1 MFSYLSSHQHDRR
14 MGAVVAGF
22 LIGTFQLVGRSYF
35 GQFTGSEAVAWYLQ
49 LRLLVLAAL
58 SMWLLGVA
66 AGRRPGAARSFAGG
80 VRAWSAVFVVFVA
93 YMVAT
98 ALWAPD
104 LALAAAKAYD
114 LMYVAWSC
122 VLTVAALRLCGIG
135 STISGFWYAVFAWSL
150 VLAVAGVASVL
161 SNPSLERLSVMGGG
175 PNVFGRNMGLLT
187 LAALRIAFQS
197 NRRWRRFFGL
207 IVVPVG
213 SFLVLLSGS
222 RGALL
227 ALVFGAIV
235 YVAIRGFDRRVWV
248 TLLLAA
254 SAGGVLAFTELGSR
268 AISVF
273 AIRFIRLLLIEG
285 YTSNRG
291 VLLVDGIV
299 AGLGNPLGGIGLAGF
314 AQLDTFGLYPHNVF
328 VEAFA
333 EGGIIGLLLFCLPL
347 LVFVRRWCS
356 GGGLGD
362 PAIAA
367 ALVLLLISS
376 SISGDLFDAR
386 GVFVLLLIALA
397 TQSAPGAA
405 PTHRHRVSLP
415 SRPYP
420 ALDCTPR

>member
-1 MFSYLSSHQHDRR
+1 MVSYSSNHPHDGRLE
-14 MGAVVAGF
+14 AVAAGF

-35 GQFTGSEAVAWYLQ
+35 GQFIGAEDAWYLQ

-58 SMWLLGVA
+58 SVWLLGAA
-66 AGRRPGAARSFAGG
+66 AGRGPGAARSFAGG
-80 VRAWSAVFVVFVA
+80 VRGWSAVIVVFVA

-98 ALWAPD
+98 TMWAPD
-104 LALAAAKAYD
+104 LSLAAAKAYD

-122 VLTVAALRLCGIG
+122 VLTVGALRLCGIG
-135 STISGFWYAVFAWSL
+135 STISGFWFAVVAWGL
-150 VLAVAGVASVL
+150 LLAVAGVASVFT
-161 SNPSLERLSVMGGG
+161 NPSLERLSVMGGG

-187 LAALRIAFQS
+187 LAALRIAFHS
-197 NRRWRRFFGL
+197 NRRWGRFFGL
-207 IVVPVG
+207 MVVPLG
-213 SFLVLLSGS
+213 AFLVLLSGS

-227 ALVFGAIV
+227 SVFFGVLVYA
-235 YVAIRGFDRRVWV
+235 AIRGLDRRVLV
-248 TLLLAA
+248 TTLVAV
-254 SAGGVLAFTELGSR
+254 SVGGALVFTELGSR
-268 AISVF
+268 AIAIF
-273 AIRFIRLLLIEG
+273 ATRFIRLLLIEG

-291 VLLVDGIV
+291 ILLVDGIV
-299 AGLGNPLGGIGLAGF
+299 AGLGSPLGGIGLAGF

-347 LVFVRRWCS
+347 LVLVSRWRS
-356 GGGLGD
+356 GRGLGD

-367 ALVLLLISS
+367 ALVLLLTSS

-397 TQSAPGAA
+397 TQSAPSGA
-405 PTHRHRVSLP
+405 PTPRNRIRLA

-420 ALDCTPR
+420 TVHCTP

>member
-1 MFSYLSSHQHDRR
+1 MISYLRSHHHDGRL
-14 MGAVVAGF
+14 GAVAAGF

-35 GQFTGSEAVAWYLQ
+35 GQFTGSETVVWYLQ
-49 LRLLVLAAL
+49 LRLLVLAVL

-66 AGRRPGAARSFAGG
+66 TGRGPGAARSFAGG
-80 VRAWSAVFVVFVA
+80 VRAWSAVLVAFVA

-98 ALWAPD
+98 MLWAPD
-104 LALAAAKAYD
+104 LSLAAAKAYD

-135 STISGFWYAVFAWSL
+135 STIRGFWYAIFAWGL
-150 VLAVAGVASVL
+150 VLAVAGVASVFT
-161 SNPSLERLSVMGGG
+161 NPSLERLSVMGGG

-197 NRRWRRFFGL
+197 NRRWSRFFGL

-227 ALVFGAIV
+227 ALLFGAIV
-235 YVAIRGFDRRVWV
+235 YAVIRGLDRRLWI
-248 TLLLAA
+248 TLLLAVG
-254 SAGGVLAFTELGSR
+254 AGGALVFTELGSR

-273 AIRFIRLLLIEG
+273 ATRFIRLLLIEG

-299 AGLGNPLGGIGLAGF
+299 AGLGSPLGGIGLAGF

-333 EGGIIGLLLFCLPL
+333 EGGVIGLLLFCLPF
-347 LVFVRRWCS
+347 LVFIRRWRS
-356 GGGLGD
+356 GRGFGD

-367 ALVLLLISS
+367 TLVLLVTSS

-397 TQSAPGAA
+397 TQSTPSAA
-405 PTHRHRVSLP
+405 PTLRNRVRLP

-420 ALDCTPR
+420 GLHCTP

>member
-1 MFSYLSSHQHDRR
+1 MISYSSSHHHDRR
-14 MGAVVAGF
+14 LGVVAAGF

-35 GQFTGSEAVAWYLQ
+35 GQFMGSEAVAWYLQ
-49 LRLLVLAAL
+49 LRLLVLAVL
-58 SMWLLGVA
+58 SIWLLGVA
-66 AGRRPGAARSFAGG
+66 AARGPGAIRSFAGG

-98 ALWAPD
+98 TLWAPD
-104 LALAAAKAYD
+104 LPLAAAKAYD

-135 STISGFWYAVFAWSL
+135 STIRGFWYAIFAWGV
-150 VLAVAGVASVL
+150 VLAVAGVASVFA
-161 SNPSLERLSVMGGG
+161 NPSLERLSVMGGG

-197 NRRWRRFFGL
+197 SRPWGRFFGL
-207 IVVPVG
+207 MVVPFG

-227 ALVFGAIV
+227 ALLFGAIT
-235 YVAIRGFDRRVWV
+235 YAAIRGLDRRVWV

-254 SAGGVLAFTELGSR
+254 SAGGALLFTELGSR

-273 AIRFIRLLLIEG
+273 ATRFIRLLLIEG

-291 VLLVDGIV
+291 VLLVDGVV
-299 AGLGNPLGGIGLAGF
+299 AGLGSPLGGIGLAGF

-333 EGGIIGLLLFCLPL
+333 EGGVIGLLLFCLPL
-347 LVFVRRWCS
+347 LVFITRCRS
-356 GGGLGD
+356 GHGLGD
-362 PAIAA
+362 PAITA
-367 ALVLLLISS
+367 ALVLLLTSS

-397 TQSAPGAA
+397 TQSTLSGA
-405 PTHRHRVSLP
+405 PTVRTRIRLP
-415 SRPYP
+415 PRPYP
-420 ALDCTPR
+420 QLPGTP